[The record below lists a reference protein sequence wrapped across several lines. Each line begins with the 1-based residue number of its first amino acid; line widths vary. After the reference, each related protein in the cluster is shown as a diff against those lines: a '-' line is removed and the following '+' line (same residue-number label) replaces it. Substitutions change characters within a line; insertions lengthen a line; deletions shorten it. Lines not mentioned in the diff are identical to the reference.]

1 MIKDIDGLHMYFAS
15 KGWGVIVS
23 KPCAEDDILFIS
35 VRSVIPPTG
44 AHDIRFRT
52 ELLPRKT
59 TNIKD
64 ANIGKLIEPIRGMF
78 MVNIIPETWTP
89 KGIFKALEDCGFVK
103 GVSDELDTI
112 DRCSENIKNQH
123 KYVVMSFHDGLFET
137 VRETDAY
144 IEKVSKFAMSQGL
157 PERGFEIRGL
167 EYTLEKRKHLIK
179 MVSIISRAENVLIIL
194 PSDNY
199 IDDKISEKMRENYG
213 LLIRLLDAFDHVH
226 CEVLTVEPD

>member
-44 AHDIRFRT
+44 ARDIRFRT

-64 ANIGKLIEPIRGMF
+64 VNIGKLTEPIRGMF

-103 GVSDELDTI
+103 AVSDELDTI
-112 DRCSENIKNQH
+112 ERCSENIANAKKH
-123 KYVVMSFHDGLFET
+123 VVLYFFDTSESYYDCIQYKTKIMNA
-137 VRETDAY
+137 V
-144 IEKVSKFAMSQGL
+144 EKCGM
-157 PERGFEIRGL
+157 PERGYAMMPLKVIL
-167 EYTLEKRKHLIK
+167 DKRKHLIRALTAL
-179 MVSIISRAENVLIIL
+179 SEAENVLIIL

-199 IDDKISEKMRENYG
+199 IGDKISEKMLENYD
-213 LLIRLLDAFDHVH
+213 LLTSLLDVFDHVH